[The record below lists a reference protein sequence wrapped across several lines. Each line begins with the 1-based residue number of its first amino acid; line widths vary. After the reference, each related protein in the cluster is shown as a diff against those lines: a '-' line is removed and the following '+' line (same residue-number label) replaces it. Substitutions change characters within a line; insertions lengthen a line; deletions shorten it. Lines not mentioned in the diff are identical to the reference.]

1 MFVRL
6 PALFL
11 RSHDDGDAK
20 IFFVASATTPT

>member
-11 RSHDDGDAK
+11 RSHFDGDAK
-20 IFFVASATTPT
+20 IFFVASETTPT